1 MVMLLH
7 AAAAAA
13 ASFLYCVLFPL
24 IVCLC
29 FLADIGD
36 NCSHQSIVIVVVVG
50 LINYEDATSHR
61 VLS

>member
-7 AAAAAA
+7 AAAA

-36 NCSHQSIVIVVVVG
+36 NCSHQSIVIVVAVG